1 MLTYFEPSDDEI
13 NRWVESI
20 SNEFGLPFRRLNYNE
35 WQLDLRNPEA
45 AYTINIF
52 DLGEWVSYAVVLL
65 DDVQGKK
72 LVTFYRDLLELNA
85 QLNGIKVGREGDKL
99 ILSSEDTKVGLNVSL
114 FYQSIALMDRAF
126 QIVFPLILEQIKALG
141 LRLIT

>member
-85 QLNGIKVGREGDKL
+85 QLNGIKVGIEGDKL